1 MIIVISPA
9 KSLKSIP
16 KANYKKYSKPFF
28 IKEIGELSN
37 SLSKLKSEEI
47 ASLMKIS
54 DKLSTLNHGRYKILS
69 DNFNKIDENNS
80 IQALLTFDGDVY
92 QEIDVENFSDKN
104 FQFAQEHLFILSG
117 LYGILK
123 PLDLI
128 LPYRLEMGTNF
139 KNSQIEKLLKIRNL
153 YDFWQEKISKY
164 LNKTSGN
171 FLINLASEEYFQS
184 VNPSKLDK
192 KIINII
198 FKKNKDGN
206 LKIIGSLAKRARG
219 MMANFII
226 KNEVTNPQDLK
237 KFNEKNYKF
246 REDLSDENNFI
257 FVN

>member
-9 KSLKSIP
+9 KSLKLTP
-16 KANYKKYSKPFF
+16 KANYQKYSKPFF
-28 IKEIGELSN
+28 IKEIGELSKI
-37 SLSKLKSEEI
+37 LSKLKSEEI
-47 ASLMKIS
+47 SSLMKIS
-54 DKLSTLNHGRYKILS
+54 EKLSTLNYERYKILS
-69 DNFNKIDENNS
+69 KNFDKIDQTNS

-104 FQFAQEHLFILSG
+104 FQFAQNHLFILSG

-128 LPYRLEMGTNF
+128 LPYRLEMGINF
-139 KNSQIEKLLKIRNL
+139 KNTKIAEFLKIKNL
-153 YDFWQEKISKY
+153 YDFWQEKINEY
-164 LNKTSGN
+164 LNKTAGN
-171 FLINLASEEYFQS
+171 YLINLASEEYFQS
-184 VNPSKLDK
+184 VNSSKLNK
-192 KIINII
+192 KVINII

-206 LKIIGSLAKRARG
+206 LKIIGTLSKRARG
-219 MMANFII
+219 MMTNFII
-226 KNEVTNPQDLK
+226 KNEITNPQDLK